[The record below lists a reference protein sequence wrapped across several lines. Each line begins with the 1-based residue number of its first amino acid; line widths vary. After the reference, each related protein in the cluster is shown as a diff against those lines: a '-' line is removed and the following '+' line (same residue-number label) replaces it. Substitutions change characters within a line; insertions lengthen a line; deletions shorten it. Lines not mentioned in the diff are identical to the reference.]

1 MSDLKRFESFAML
14 AQLKSFTQTAQRLG
28 TTRSKVSRHLAEL
41 ESELQVRLLNR
52 STRSVMLTEIG
63 RIYAQDCQHILAT
76 VEIAKLRVLEQQGS
90 VRGKLC
96 IHAPSGLGN
105 QVLAPLWGAFSLQY
119 PDVSLDVHLHTDSSR
134 PSSQHVFDLAIYMGT
149 LEDSSL
155 TAQVLKR
162 CEMAMFAS
170 PSYLANHEAIA
181 HPHDLKTHRLLEYAN
196 PDSDETWRL
205 YDANKKPFWTP
216 PNPTGAVM
224 RSNSIE
230 ACIAQAMAGYG
241 VVYAPNYLALP
252 HLASGA
258 LTQVLPAYTGRELN
272 ISLLYH
278 SRRHVSKTLQ
288 TMIDFLK
295 QSFKG

>member
-1 MSDLKRFESFAML
+1 MSDLKRFESFALL

-28 TTRSKVSRHLAEL
+28 TTRSKVSRHVAEL
-41 ESELQVRLLNR
+41 ETELQVRLLNR
-52 STRSVMLTEIG
+52 NTRSVMLTEMG
-63 RIYAQDCQHILAT
+63 RIYAQDCQIILEA
-76 VEIAKLRVLEQQGS
+76 VETAKQRVLEQQGS
-90 VRGKLC
+90 VRGKLR

-134 PSSQHVFDLAIYMGT
+134 PSSQHEFDLAIYVGT

-170 PSYLANHEAIA
+170 PSYLASHEAIA
-181 HPHDLKTHRLLEYAN
+181 HPNDLKTHRFLEYVN
-196 PDSDETWRL
+196 PDSDEEWVL
-205 YDANKKPFWTP
+205 YDADKKPYWMP
-216 PNPTGAVM
+216 IKSKAAIL

-241 VVYAPNYLALP
+241 VVYAPKYLALP
-252 HLASGA
+252 NLAAGA
-258 LTQVLPAYTGRELN
+258 LAQVLPNYSGREVKIN
-272 ISLLYH
+272 VLYH
-278 SRRHVSKTLQ
+278 SRRHVGKTLQ

-295 QSFKG
+295 QAFKG